1 MALGLDSGALMIGTN
16 VVESSPVIVADSYEG
31 MDDFKMDALRLS
43 VQNTKWLDLLRQ
55 TLDSV
60 T

>member
-1 MALGLDSGALMIGTN
+1 MIGTN